1 MLGLGGFVLLGR
13 HGERVRHYHRLVPRL
28 TALAALFGVL
38 AACSPGSAQPAT
50 LTEATLRYVD
60 RAQGSDGGRY
70 QQPGPRALED
80 LPRSVWLTAQRGPS
94 AEPLL
99 ERHGYTTRPA
109 GESGRVRLLVPE
121 DEPDERGW
129 GLYAVRPGGR
139 RVVVE
144 VPHPRADLETERL
157 GAQLAERLQAE
168 YLLVAGARRDRSG
181 GEADVAHREASVFA
195 AVHASLAERGLPAV
209 QLHGFA
215 EESSPDNDVVVSPGG
230 AALSPLVRR
239 VATELDRGGFRT
251 CRVWTRECGQLE
263 GRTNVQSAASAR
275 APFAHVEV
283 SRAVRDD
290 RRERLVAALA
300 AAVDATV
307 PPLPHEQR

>member
-1 MLGLGGFVLLGR
+1 M
-13 HGERVRHYHRLVPRL
+13 
-28 TALAALFGVL
+28 
-38 AACSPGSAQPAT
+38 
-50 LTEATLRYVD
+50 
-60 RAQGSDGGRY
+60 
-70 QQPGPRALED
+70 
-80 LPRSVWLTAQRGPS
+80 
-94 AEPLL
+94 
-99 ERHGYTTRPA
+99 
-109 GESGRVRLLVPE
+109 
-121 DEPDERGW
+121 
-129 GLYAVRPGGR
+129 
-139 RVVVE
+139 
-144 VPHPRADLETERL
+144 
-157 GAQLAERLQAE
+157 
-168 YLLVAGARRDRSG
+168 
-181 GEADVAHREASVFA
+181 
-195 AVHASLAERGLPAV
+195 PAV